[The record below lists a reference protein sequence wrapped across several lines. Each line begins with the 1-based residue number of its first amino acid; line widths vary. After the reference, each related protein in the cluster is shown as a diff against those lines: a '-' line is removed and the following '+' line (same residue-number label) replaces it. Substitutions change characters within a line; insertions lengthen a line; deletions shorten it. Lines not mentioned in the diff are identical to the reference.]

1 MKRSEIIILVL
12 VILLGISFGYIIF
25 EKLQMMQQQAFQAGY
40 SQGFQDAVISLYQ
53 QTNNCRVTTIRIGN
67 VTRKVIDAN
76 CLTKP

>member
-25 EKLQMMQQQAFQAGY
+25 EKLQMMQQQAFQTGY

-67 VTRKVIDAN
+67 VTREIIDAN
-76 CLTKP
+76 CLTKS